1 MASPPATQA
10 GRRTVQNPLLIP
22 TLRRLT
28 HHECRYDPHRPTNPD
43 QATRLLTNA
52 ERIAN
57 SITDEPFESSALS
70 SVAKALAATHPDQA
84 TRLLTSAKRIANS
97 ITPRS
102 SKALALRDVAKA
114 LAATDLDQA
123 ERFANSITDEFW
135 KALALSSV
143 AEVMSA

>member
-57 SITDEPFESSALS
+57 SIT
-70 SVAKALAATHPDQA
+70 
-84 TRLLTSAKRIANS
+84 
-97 ITPRS
+97 PRS